1 VTGDNPSN
9 RFTNKG
15 ELTHSTGQKEWMKK
29 LEAVSGK
36 PLEVN
41 KPQGA
46 VYLVIDCS
54 GSMDGNKLEQAKN
67 GSKGFADEAL
77 KKGYAVGLIQFG
89 SDAKH
94 LLEPQRELV
103 SFYSE
108 VEKLAIAGSTNMA
121 AGIRMATE
129 YLADRKKERVIC
141 IATDGQPDDR
151 AATLSAANEAK
162 KMGIEIMTI
171 GTDDADKAFLEELA
185 TRKELALKV
194 ESTKLQQGITSMAKM
209 LPDRS

>member
-1 VTGDNPSN
+1 
-9 RFTNKG
+9 
-15 ELTHSTGQKEWMKK
+15 M
-29 LEAVSGK
+29 
-36 PLEVN
+36 
-41 KPQGA
+41 
-46 VYLVIDCS
+46 
-54 GSMDGNKLEQAKN
+54 
-67 GSKGFADEAL
+67 
-77 KKGYAVGLIQFG
+77 
-89 SDAKH
+89 
-94 LLEPQRELV
+94 LEPQRELV